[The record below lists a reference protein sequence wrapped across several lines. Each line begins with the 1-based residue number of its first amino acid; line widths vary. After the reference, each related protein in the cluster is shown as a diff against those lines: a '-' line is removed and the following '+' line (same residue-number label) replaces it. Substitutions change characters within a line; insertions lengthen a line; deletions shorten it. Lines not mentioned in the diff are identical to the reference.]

1 MVSPHTANT
10 IHYHTLVSQEHRL
23 GHCGNEW
30 LATVIVQRNCE
41 STRPERLPLHI
52 KSGRKNVVSSN
63 VWLQFPFTR
72 AQALYILI
80 LTPNIVLIM
89 RFTAPLLA
97 LASVASAQING
108 TNGIGSTPSQRYVV
122 SADQA
127 YQIVQAAVKS
137 ATAIGVPQNVA
148 VVDPSGLLVAFFRM
162 DNAYIGSIDI
172 SQKKAR
178 TAVLF
183 NGLSS
188 ADLYNSSQPGAPLY
202 AIEQTNGGLVV
213 FGGG

>member
-1 MVSPHTANT
+1 
-10 IHYHTLVSQEHRL
+10 
-23 GHCGNEW
+23 
-30 LATVIVQRNCE
+30 
-41 STRPERLPLHI
+41 
-52 KSGRKNVVSSN
+52 
-63 VWLQFPFTR
+63 
-72 AQALYILI
+72 
-80 LTPNIVLIM
+80 M
-89 RFTAPLLA
+89 RFTACLLT
-97 LASVASAQING
+97 LASVAYAQING
-108 TNGIGSTPSQRYVV
+108 TNGIGSTPSERYVV

-127 YQIVQAAVKS
+127 YQIIEAAVKN
-137 ATAIGVPQNVA
+137 ATAIGIPQNVA
-148 VVDPSGLLVAFFRM
+148 VVDPSGLLVAFLRM

-188 ADLYNSSQPGAPLY
+188 AGLYDPSQPGGSLY

>member
-1 MVSPHTANT
+1 
-10 IHYHTLVSQEHRL
+10 
-23 GHCGNEW
+23 
-30 LATVIVQRNCE
+30 
-41 STRPERLPLHI
+41 
-52 KSGRKNVVSSN
+52 
-63 VWLQFPFTR
+63 
-72 AQALYILI
+72 
-80 LTPNIVLIM
+80 M

-97 LASVASAQING
+97 LASVAYAQING
-108 TNGIGSTPSQRYVV
+108 TNGIGSTPSERYVV

-127 YQIVQAAVKS
+127 YQIVQATVKN
-137 ATAIGVPQNVA
+137 ATAIGVPQNIA
-148 VVDPSGLLVAFFRM
+148 VVDPSGLLVAFLRM
-162 DNAYIGSIDI
+162 DNAYIASIDI

-188 ADLYNSSQPGAPLY
+188 AGLYNASQPGGPLY

>member
-1 MVSPHTANT
+1 M
-10 IHYHTLVSQEHRL
+10 RL
-23 GHCGNEW
+23 
-30 LATVIVQRNCE
+30 
-41 STRPERLPLHI
+41 
-52 KSGRKNVVSSN
+52 
-63 VWLQFPFTR
+63 
-72 AQALYILI
+72 
-80 LTPNIVLIM
+80 
-89 RFTAPLLA
+89 TAPLFA

-108 TNGIGSTPSQRYVV
+108 TNGIGSTPSQRFAV

-127 YQIVQAAVKS
+127 YQIIEAGVKN
-137 ATAIGVPQNVA
+137 ATAIGIPQNIA

-183 NGLSS
+183 NGLTS
-188 ADLYNSSQPGAPLY
+188 AGLYDASQPGGPLY
-202 AIEQTNGGLVV
+202 AIEETNGGLVV

>member
-1 MVSPHTANT
+1 M
-10 IHYHTLVSQEHRL
+10 RL
-23 GHCGNEW
+23 
-30 LATVIVQRNCE
+30 TF
-41 STRPERLPLHI
+41 PL
-52 KSGRKNVVSSN
+52 
-63 VWLQFPFTR
+63 F
-72 AQALYILI
+72 
-80 LTPNIVLIM
+80 
-89 RFTAPLLA
+89 A
-97 LASVASAQING
+97 LASLAYAQING
-108 TNGIGSTPSQRYVV
+108 TNGIGTTPTERSVV

-127 YQIVQAAVKS
+127 YQIVQAAVKN
-137 ATAIGVPQNVA
+137 ATAIGVPQNIA
-148 VVDPSGLLVAFFRM
+148 VVDPSGLLVAFLRM

-188 ADLYNSSQPGAPLY
+188 AGLYDSSQPGQPLY